1 MSFYTEVLAYSKS
14 NFNDYK
20 KSLDIMLGM
29 EYIDQSAYY
38 KGLYDKL
45 LEVGDFPGRSDL
57 LSKYKTFVKGN
68 LPVATSQ
75 KTSSYSEQ
83 PKWIKDYPNFNSA
96 VEKANGYYFKDSD
109 YKNAVKWYLEALRIC
124 DTCSSEVNLKL
135 KQIKNKIGFSK
146 YKEYEQYKKEKYETK
161 GNNVKPN
168 YSYLTP
174 STVYIANMVDI
185 PMRSSNKIE
194 RHNSNLLK
202 MLPSGT
208 QLTVL
213 STKNGWTQVRFENT
227 TGWIISRYLKTI
239 DQKTYITD
247 EVDIPMRSAGKIQNN
262 PSNLLKMLPSYTQLE
277 LLSTENGWSKVR
289 LDNQEG
295 WIIARYLTSK
305 KPEPVIPSIGSTWV
319 YNNNRVYKTS
329 DCMDEDDQSS
339 DSLYD
344 YSCEDG
350 NDYYYGL
357 GAVFRGNFYPNEYL
371 QTLKDSKLGKYE
383 LGSRYLGEW
392 GDDTKRKK
400 GFNLILESATSG
412 YSKAQYKLASLYAT
426 GSYNIVYED
435 LKKAFDWYKKS
446 ATQGHAES
454 QYEVGAM
461 YHYGEGT
468 SKNYMQAIKWDTK
481 AAPQNQGDAQYE
493 LGQMYANGQGVSI
506 DYKKA
511 IKWYSRAAEQNDTRA
526 SNKVKALLALE
537 KNKAEKTTFVDINPP
552 EIRTYN
558 SDSFTTTDKYIT
570 LAGDIKDDSKI
581 AKVTINGKEIG
592 VKNDGFNQFSV
603 TEYIQLGR
611 NVFNIVSTDVF
622 GNKSTKTIVFNRE
635 KPAAKNKDKRLIPP
649 TAMMNSNPNAV
660 ALIIG
665 VDNYESITS
674 APWAE
679 SDASVFYDYAQ
690 NALGISD
697 DRIRLITGSESS
709 EAGIWRSVERWLPT
723 EVDKNKSDVYVYFA
737 GHGLASADGNN
748 AYLIPWDG
756 DPDLLE
762 RTAILRSELIDGLK
776 DLNAANVTLFMDTCY
791 SGKARGGKG
800 TLVADSRGLRI
811 VKKDTLYNL
820 PDNFTLFAAAAN
832 DETASSHPSLKHGL
846 FSYWMMRGLGG
857 DADSNGDRK
866 ITNGELHAF
875 IDKNVQKNAV
885 SIGRKQHPQLVG
897 DKDKVIS
904 SW

>member
-1 MSFYTEVLAYSKS
+1 MVTRSWLLPIVTLLFCMSSYANWNS
-14 NFNDYK
+14 NSDRTYK
-20 KSLDIMLGM
+20 KYNCSGFASAPDEIRSYECYDGKDFETRVKDYYHGPGVFKDGLFYPKKTAIIGKKINKDKVKGVSFKKRPYSELCLGDSAPMLALSKANNYHFNSDYRNAIKWYVETIKVNPKECVNTGSV
-29 EYIDQSAYY
+29 EAKNQLALIKSRIGTYEFNRY
-38 KGLYDKL
+38 KGLPFEPKLCQDGTISESYVDDECPSRALIVEGHPIKNDYNNKIYKTGTNMIVVIMYDKG
-45 LEVGDFPGRSDL
+45 V
-57 LSKYKTFVKGN
+57 KY
-68 LPVATSQ
+68 
-75 KTSSYSEQ
+75 Y
-83 PKWIKDYPNFNSA
+83 
-96 VEKANGYYFKDSD
+96 
-109 YKNAVKWYLEALRIC
+109 
-124 DTCSSEVNLKL
+124 
-135 KQIKNKIGFSK
+135 
-146 YKEYEQYKKEKYETK
+146 
-161 GNNVKPN
+161 
-168 YSYLTP
+168 
-174 STVYIANMVDI
+174 
-185 PMRSSNKIE
+185 
-194 RHNSNLLK
+194 
-202 MLPSGT
+202 
-208 QLTVL
+208 
-213 STKNGWTQVRFENT
+213 
-227 TGWIISRYLKTI
+227 
-239 DQKTYITD
+239 
-247 EVDIPMRSAGKIQNN
+247 
-262 PSNLLKMLPSYTQLE
+262 
-277 LLSTENGWSKVR
+277 
-289 LDNQEG
+289 
-295 WIIARYLTSK
+295 
-305 KPEPVIPSIGSTWV
+305 
-319 YNNNRVYKTS
+319 
-329 DCMDEDDQSS
+329 
-339 DSLYD
+339 
-344 YSCEDG
+344 EDG
-350 NDYYYGL
+350 KNRL
-357 GAVFRGNFYPNEYL
+357 
-371 QTLKDSKLGKYE
+371 
-383 LGSRYLGEW
+383 
-392 GDDTKRKK
+392 K
-400 GFNLILESATSG
+400 GFKLILEAAN
-412 YSKAQYKLASLYAT
+412 YDFYKAQHKLGDMYSMN
-426 GSYNIVYED
+426 GSHGGLAIDYSDKE
-435 LKKAFDWYKKS
+435 AFKWYKKS
-446 ATQGHAES
+446 ANQGYAES

-461 YHYGEGT
+461 YHYGEGI
-468 SKNYMQAIKWDTK
+468 SKKYSEAIRWYTK
-481 AAPQNQGDAQYE
+481 AALQNQVDAQYE
-493 LGQMYANGQGVSI
+493 LGQMYANGQGVPVN
-506 DYKKA
+506 YKKA

>member
-1 MSFYTEVLAYSKS
+1 
-14 NFNDYK
+14 
-20 KSLDIMLGM
+20 
-29 EYIDQSAYY
+29 
-38 KGLYDKL
+38 
-45 LEVGDFPGRSDL
+45 
-57 LSKYKTFVKGN
+57 
-68 LPVATSQ
+68 
-75 KTSSYSEQ
+75 
-83 PKWIKDYPNFNSA
+83 
-96 VEKANGYYFKDSD
+96 
-109 YKNAVKWYLEALRIC
+109 
-124 DTCSSEVNLKL
+124 
-135 KQIKNKIGFSK
+135 
-146 YKEYEQYKKEKYETK
+146 
-161 GNNVKPN
+161 
-168 YSYLTP
+168 
-174 STVYIANMVDI
+174 MVDI
-185 PMRSSNKIE
+185 PVRSEKSFGDNIV
-194 RHNSNLLK
+194 RSLS
-202 MLPSGT
+202 SGSK
-208 QLTVL
+208 LSVL
-213 STKNGWTQVRFENT
+213 QVTEDGWTKIRYKDA
-227 TGWIISRYLKTI
+227 TGWIISRYL
-239 DQKTYITD
+239 
-247 EVDIPMRSAGKIQNN
+247 
-262 PSNLLKMLPSYTQLE
+262 
-277 LLSTENGWSKVR
+277 
-289 LDNQEG
+289 
-295 WIIARYLTSK
+295 TSK
-305 KPEPVIPSIGSTWV
+305 KPVSVIPNNSISSELSDTWV
-319 YNNNRVYKTS
+319 SNDNRTYNIS
-329 DCMDEDDQSS
+329 DCIDENAQSS
-339 DSLYD
+339 NSLYD
-344 YSCEDG
+344 YYCEDESE
-350 NDYYYGL
+350 YYSGL
-357 GAVFRGNFYPNEYL
+357 GEIKGNIFYPDALINSLADASITNPDELYSKGVEYFEKWK
-371 QTLKDSKLGKYE
+371 TKGKGLKLIQKLAN
-383 LGSRYLGEW
+383 
-392 GDDTKRKK
+392 
-400 GFNLILESATSG
+400 FG
-412 YSKAQYKLASLYAT
+412 YSKAQHLLGDMHSMNGPYGGLSIDY
-426 GSYNIVYED
+426 GEEN
-435 LKKAFDWYKKS
+435 AFKWYKKS
-446 ATQGHAES
+446 ANQGYAES

-461 YHYGEGT
+461 YHYGEGI
-468 SKNYMQAIKWDTK
+468 SKKYSEAIRWYTK
-481 AAPQNQGDAQYE
+481 AALQNQVDAQYE
-493 LGQMYANGQGVSI
+493 LGQMYANGQGVPVN
-506 DYKKA
+506 YKKA